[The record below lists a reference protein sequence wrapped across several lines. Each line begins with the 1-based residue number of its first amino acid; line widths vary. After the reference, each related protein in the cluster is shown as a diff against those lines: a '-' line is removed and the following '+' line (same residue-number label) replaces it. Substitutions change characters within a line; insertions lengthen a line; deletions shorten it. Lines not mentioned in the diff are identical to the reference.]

1 MITAGHIDTLDT
13 EQLREAVRPLLAEV
27 ADKRAIIERRDR
39 EAAFNRATIDK
50 LTHEMAVLK
59 RLKFAAQSEKYGE
72 RFNAEQKS
80 LLEEAIDADL
90 AALAQEIEQ
99 RQPAKTDKTEK
110 QQPKRAALPPEL
122 PRTEHR
128 HEPES
133 TTCSCGCQLQRI
145 GQDVA
150 EKLTCGGWAL

>member
-1 MITAGHIDTLDT
+1 MIAADRIDTLST
-13 EQLREAVRPLLAEV
+13 EQLREAVRSLI
-27 ADKRAIIERRDR
+27 ADVVDKSSVIERRER
-39 EAAFNRATIDK
+39 EAAFHRATIDK

-59 RLKFAAQSEKYGE
+59 RLKFAAQSE

-80 LLEEAIDADL
+80 LIEETLDADL

-99 RQPAKTDKTEK
+99 RQHAKTDKTEK

-128 HEPES
+128 HAPS
-133 TTCSCGCQLQRI
+133 IATSPRAPPAAA
-145 GQDVA
+145 VA
-150 EKLTCGGWAL
+150 S